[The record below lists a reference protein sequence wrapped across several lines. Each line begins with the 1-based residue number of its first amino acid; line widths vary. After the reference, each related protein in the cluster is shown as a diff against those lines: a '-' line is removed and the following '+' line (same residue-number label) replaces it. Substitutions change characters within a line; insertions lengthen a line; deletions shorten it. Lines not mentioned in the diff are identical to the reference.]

1 MSIVLDDKLIVDSRM
16 CLSAEG
22 KAIEIQRGAT
32 NLSVNLTN
40 SQQASNSTIVWTPQ
54 LPKGRIVV
62 DPLMLVQIPIQ
73 VTVTANGLTGQNVD
87 TYISNNFALRQYP
100 VNSVL
105 NNISLTLNN
114 QTISS
119 QPYQW
124 INELSRFE
132 SIDYQNSAL
141 RQSLWPIM
149 PDASPQYSDLAGS
162 GKSPLLSYESG
173 TDIYANP
180 RGVFNS
186 SFQLVSSDNN
196 TYVFNT
202 TLIEPLMVPILDY
215 DPSKKRV
222 GLPHLNSMQ
231 LQLTFLSNLSRMFS
245 LDADTCPLIS
255 GVTVNIQGPAV
266 LRQQWLTVPVNLPIP
281 SVNIRSFN
289 SLTCIPSQVASF
301 NAGEQR
307 IITSQSL
314 TFNQIPKKIW
324 VYVREAQIDSVNA
337 YQNTDTCFS
346 IQKAVVTFNNK
357 TGLLSNMSSADLY
370 LTQEAEK
377 GSVISYTAAQNY
389 VGDVLCIDPVE
400 SFGLADD
407 ETSSIAGNFQFLIEL
422 TATNLKNSTVLPAI
436 YIVYANDTIASLNE
450 NADMTL
456 QQNFVKREYVLQA
469 SSLTPYPAKFMT
481 GDMYGGAFWDSV
493 KSGLSKAWD
502 FIKNNQLISKA
513 AKLASNVPMLAPVAS
528 TVGNVAQAVGLGYG
542 GKKMTRRQMLKQQQY
557 LAY

>member
-16 CLSAEG
+16 VLGVEG

-32 NLSVNLTN
+32 NLSVNLVN
-40 SQQASNSTIVWTPQ
+40 SQQASNSTIVFTQQ
-54 LPKGRIVV
+54 LPKGRIVI

-73 VTVTANGLTGQNVD
+73 VTVNASGLVGQNVD
-87 TYISNNFALRQYP
+87 TYIRNNFALRQYP
-100 VNSVL
+100 INSVL

-180 RGVFNS
+180 RGAFNS
-186 SFQLVSSDNN
+186 SFTLVSSDNN
-196 TYVFNT
+196 SYVFNA

-222 GLPHLNSMQ
+222 GLPHVNSMQ
-231 LQLTFLSNLSRMFS
+231 LQLTFISNLSRMFS
-245 LDADTCPLIS
+245 LDLDTCPLIT
-255 GVTVNIQGPAV
+255 GITVNVQGPAV
-266 LRQQWLTVPVNLPIP
+266 LRQNWLTVPVNLPIP
-281 SVNIRSFN
+281 PVNLRSY
-289 SLTCIPSQVASF
+289 SSITCIPSQVANF
-301 NAGEQR
+301 TAGEQR
-307 IITSQSL
+307 TVVSQSL

-324 VYVREAQIDSVNA
+324 IYMRESQIDAPNA
-337 YQNTDTCFS
+337 YANTDTCFS
-346 IQKAVVTFNNK
+346 IQKATITFNNK
-357 TGLLSNMSSADLY
+357 PGIFSNMNSYDLY
-370 LTQEAEK
+370 LSQQAEK
-377 GSVISYTAAQNY
+377 GSVVSYTAAQNY
-389 VGDVLCIDPVE
+389 VGDVLCCDVVE
-400 SFGLADD
+400 SFGLQDD
-407 ETSSIAGNFQFLIEL
+407 CSIGIAGNFQFMVEL
-422 TATNLKNSTVLPAI
+422 TATNLKNTSVLPSI
-436 YIVYANDTIASLNE
+436 YVVYANDTIASLNE

-456 QQNFVKREYVLQA
+456 QQNFVTRDDVLRA
-469 SSLTPYPAKFMT
+469 SMLPPYPAKFMV
-481 GDMYGGAFWDSV
+481 GDLYGGAFWDSV

-502 FIKNNQLISKA
+502 WIRNNQVISKVA
-513 AKLASNVPMLAPVAS
+513 NLAKNVPQLAPIAGPVA
-528 TVGNVAQAVGLGYG
+528 TAAQAVGLGYG